1 MLGKLIKYDLKSG
14 SHIMFPAYI
23 FIILCAVFSRI
34 MDIISDISDGSLKYI
49 TNFLFILSGFILILS
64 IVAACVITLVWVV
77 LRYRNNLLRDEGY
90 LMHTLPVSQAKLY
103 FSKMAAAMLF
113 FLSDI
118 IVIFLSII
126 LSGLPQSYGIGW
138 DDLKEV
144 IATFHY
150 GAAEY
155 KINGNIYIASIII
168 LIIIALYLSISQLF
182 ISLNIGYSLPF
193 GKGTSRDLI
202 SVAVYIATYTI
213 MQIVMVLII
222 IVPIFISSVDVENEA
237 EILRYTQNFLF
248 ISIIVMAAFS
258 AICNT
263 ISIKIMQKKL
273 NLE

>member
-1 MLGKLIKYDLKSG
+1 MLSKLVKYDLKSG

-23 FIILCAVFSRI
+23 FIMLCAVFSRI
-34 MDIISDISDGSLKYI
+34 MKFISGISDGNFKSI
-49 TNFLFILSGFILILS
+49 TNFLFIFSGFILILS

-90 LMHTLPVSQAKLY
+90 LMHTLPVSPSKLY

-113 FLSDI
+113 FLLDI
-118 IVIFLSII
+118 IVVFLSVIF
-126 LSGLPQSYGIGW
+126 SGLVGW
-138 DDLKEV
+138 DDFKEIIV
-144 IATFHY
+144 TFHY

-168 LIIIALYLSISQLF
+168 LLIIALYFSISQLF

-213 MQIVMVLII
+213 MQILMVLII
-222 IVPIFISSVDVENEA
+222 IVPLFISGVDIENETQ
-237 EILRYTQNFLF
+237 ILKYTQNFLF
-248 ISIIVMAAFS
+248 IAIIVIAAFS
-258 AICNT
+258 AICST
-263 ISIKIMQKKL
+263 ISIKLMQKKL

>member
-113 FLSDI
+113 FLSDV
-118 IVIFLSII
+118 IVILLSII
-126 LSGLPQSYGIGW
+126 LSGLIGW
-138 DDLKEV
+138 DDLKEI

-150 GAAEY
+150 GATEY
-155 KINGNIYIASIII
+155 KIGGNIYIASII

>member
-1 MLGKLIKYDLKSG
+1 MLDKLIKYDLKAG
-14 SHIMFPAYI
+14 GR
-23 FIILCAVFSRI
+23 IISVIYGFMLLCAVFARI
-34 MDIISDISDGSLKYI
+34 TGMLSNNIDGFMGNALGYLWI
-49 TNFLFILSGFILILS
+49 FTMFIMILSV
-64 IVAACVITLVWVV
+64 VAVCVVTLVLVL

-138 DDLKEV
+138 DDLKKV

-155 KINGNIYIASIII
+155 KINGNIYISSII

>member
-1 MLGKLIKYDLKSG
+1 MLSKLVKYDLKSG
-14 SHIMFPAYI
+14 SRIMFPAYI

-34 MDIISDISDGSLKYI
+34 MDFISDISDGSLEYI
-49 TNFLFILSGFILILS
+49 TNFLFILSEFILILS
-64 IVAACVITLVWVV
+64 IVASCVITLVWIV

-90 LMHTLPVSQAKLY
+90 LMHTLPVSQSKLY
-103 FSKMAAAMLF
+103 FSKIAAAMLF

-118 IVIFLSII
+118 IVVLLSII
-126 LSGLPQSYGIGW
+126 FSGLIGW
-138 DDLKEV
+138 DDLKR
-144 IATFHY
+144 IILTFHY

-168 LIIIALYLSISQLF
+168 LIIIALYLSISQIF

-222 IVPIFISSVDVENEA
+222 IVPVFISDINIENDA

-248 ISIIVMAAFS
+248 IAIITMAAFS
-258 AICNT
+258 AICST